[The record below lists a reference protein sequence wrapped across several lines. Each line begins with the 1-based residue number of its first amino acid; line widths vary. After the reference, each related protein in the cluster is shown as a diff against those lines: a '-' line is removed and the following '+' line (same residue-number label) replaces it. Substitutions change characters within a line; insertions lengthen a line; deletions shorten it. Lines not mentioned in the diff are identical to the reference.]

1 MAGRDNAPYQISSVD
16 RLVGLVIV
24 VALILL
30 AVVVVRHFRE
40 TAPAHEALAYHT
52 LLTRSYG
59 IAKGADIRLAG
70 ISVGKVESIGLE
82 KSGQVRIDF
91 HIDRDYRRF
100 VTRGSYLKIA
110 STMGLAAIMELTKLN
125 FVSNAESSAL
135 LPPGSRVDTAEPV
148 DLADTLSAD
157 EIAILADNVKAIIAN
172 LAMLSRTMARNQELI
187 SSSLSNVGEITM
199 EIRDSVRSLP
209 DIVDSATTG
218 FAAWEKAGTDLYTV
232 IDDVS
237 GDVRQVGTNSVKASD
252 KIDAA
257 LGELHRLIAQLNTVM
272 QRMQEGADQVPLILS
287 EARALIQGA
296 NRLTERLNRHWLL
309 GGEAPKKPMFA
320 PSIHPVGEPM
330 PPLEDLGGDV
340 GK

>member
-1 MAGRDNAPYQISSVD
+1 MVDRHNAPYQISHVD

-24 VALILL
+24 VALILV
-30 AVVVVRHFRE
+30 AVVVVRHFRT

-91 HIDRDYRRF
+91 QIARDYQRF
-100 VTRGSYLKIA
+100 VTRGSYLEIA

-125 FVSNAESSAL
+125 FVSNIGSSEL
-135 LPPGSRVDTAEPV
+135 LPPGSLVETAEPI
-148 DLADTLSAD
+148 DLTDTLSAE
-157 EIAILADNVKAIIAN
+157 EISILAENVKSIIAN
-172 LAMLSRTMARNQELI
+172 LAVLSRTMAHNQELI
-187 SSSLSNVGEITM
+187 SSSLSNVGEITV

-237 GDVRQVGTNSVKASD
+237 GDVRQVGNNSVQASG
-252 KIDAA
+252 KMAAA
-257 LGELHRLIAQLNTVM
+257 LGELNRLIVRLNAVM
-272 QRMQEGADQVPLILS
+272 QRMQEGADQVPLILL
-287 EARALIQGA
+287 EARALVQGA
-296 NRLTERLNRHWLL
+296 NRLAERLNRHWLL
-309 GGEAPKKPMFA
+309 GGEEPKKPMFA
-320 PSIHPVGEPM
+320 PSIHPVGESM
-330 PPLEDLGGDV
+330 PPLGNPGGD
-340 GK
+340 GRK